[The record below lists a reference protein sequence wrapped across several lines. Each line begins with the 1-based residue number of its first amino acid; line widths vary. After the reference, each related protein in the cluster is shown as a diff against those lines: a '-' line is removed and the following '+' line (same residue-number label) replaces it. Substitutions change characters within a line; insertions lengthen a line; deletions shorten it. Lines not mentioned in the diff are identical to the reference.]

1 MLASRSDGV
10 HVGWGVVPDATFER
24 KVAAL
29 RQTNARHERSAPRLL
44 RAAAALLLA
53 AWVAGATAQTLS
65 ITDTTPYYDQTS
77 VTISS
82 TGGSYV
88 STSDYVIGAMLII
101 GDTELSRSDVS
112 VSDVLMVVSG
122 SDAGL
127 NETVTW
133 GSGFTLSGSDWSNE
147 ILGTY
152 PMKLFTVT
160 ASDALPTNATELT
173 GNTIESSAQIQP
185 GKGRQAGTVVYGG
198 DGVDPAEGGAFVS
211 GGDLIVSGTN
221 WGPGDAGTVTG
232 RATAF
237 DGPSATDVDYW
248 TAFYTSANSVTDV
261 YTVSLSDDETIDGS
275 DTVPNL
281 GVESSLAVLT
291 SFATDA
297 GDAFG
302 YDVAVLSSVDASPTP
317 TLATTPTDVT
327 VDEGELA
334 TFTVSATS
342 TSGTVSIVDWE
353 FSPSDAGGWA
363 SVATEER
370 YVRGTSGSDHTLTV
384 SPTTEGDDGLQL
396 RALFT
401 NKDGSDGL
409 VQEESSPVTLTV
421 NAVSETPTFENGTP
435 ADQTV
440 VVGQDATFAV
450 EVSPTGTTFGYA
462 YQWQEST
469 NDGVSWTDVSRSD
482 ATGVTA
488 SDLVIANVDR
498 GDDGHRY
505 RVIATLTEQDAEG
518 DDKIAVTVTSSDA
531 TLTVATAGAPTN
543 VRVYPDDGKAWV
555 AFEAPQ
561 QPGFGIVNYEYQLEG
576 EDPVTLD
583 PRSTDTLIAIDG
595 LTNDDTHR
603 VRVRPVAAGT
613 GEAEWS
619 AYSETFTVG
628 AAPAPTTTG
637 ALFDPDTPPEA
648 TVENGV
654 ATFSFD
660 VTFTNDADDPVTDV
674 WVDLRDLTAGET
686 VTSVVSAENNDG
698 TIRKVGSAWLWQGA
712 DLATGESGTVT
723 VTVEVEVE

>member
-1 MLASRSDGV
+1 M
-10 HVGWGVVPDATFER
+10 
-24 KVAAL
+24 

-53 AWVAGATAQTLS
+53 AWVAGAAAQTLS
-65 ITDTTPYYDQTS
+65 ITDTTPYYGQTS

-127 NETVTW
+127 NVDDVTW
-133 GSGFTLSGSDWSNE
+133 GPDFTLSGSDWSNE

-160 ASDALPTNATELT
+160 ASDALPTSDPTT
-173 GNTIESSAQIQP
+173 GTIESSAQIQP

-221 WGPGDAGTVTG
+221 WGPGDAGTVRG

-237 DGPSATDVDYW
+237 SDTDVGYW
-248 TAFYTSANSVTDV
+248 TAFYTSTASVTDV

-275 DTVPNL
+275 ATVPNL

-291 SFATDA
+291 WFATDA

-334 TFTVSATS
+334 TFVVSATS

-353 FSPSDAGGWA
+353 FSPSDAGGWT
-363 SVATEER
+363 SVATETR

-384 SPTTEGDDGLQL
+384 SPTTEGDDGLQV

-440 VVGQDATFAV
+440 VVGQDATFGV
-450 EVSPTGTTFGYA
+450 EVSPTGTTFAYA

-469 NDGVSWTDVSRSD
+469 NNGVSWTDVSRSD

-498 GDDGHRY
+498 GDDGLAY

-518 DDKIAVTVTSSDA
+518 NDKIAVTVTSSDA

-543 VRVYPDDGKAWV
+543 VRVYPDDGKVWV
-555 AFEAPQ
+555 AFEAPEQ
-561 QPGFGIVNYEYQLEG
+561 TGFDIVNYEYDLEG
-576 EDPVTLD
+576 DDKPAMTLN

-603 VRVRPVAAGT
+603 VRVRAVAAGT
-613 GEAEWS
+613 GDAEWS

-628 AAPAPTTTG
+628 AASAPTTTG
-637 ALFDPDTPPEA
+637 AVVTPDTPPEA

-660 VTFTNDADDPVTDV
+660 VTFTNDADDTVNDV

-686 VTSVVSAENNDG
+686 VTSVVTAENNDG

-723 VTVEVEVE
+723 VTVEVEVEE

>member
-1 MLASRSDGV
+1 M
-10 HVGWGVVPDATFER
+10 
-24 KVAAL
+24 
-29 RQTNARHERSAPRLL
+29 RQTNERNERTVPRLL
-44 RAAAALLLA
+44 RAAATLLLA
-53 AWVAGATAQTLS
+53 SWFAGATAQTLS
-65 ITDTTPYYDQTS
+65 ITDTTPFYGES

-82 TGGSYV
+82 TGGTYV
-88 STSDYVIGAMLII
+88 STSEYVIGAMLII
-101 GDTELSRSDVS
+101 GDQELSRTDVS

-122 SDAGL
+122 ADAGL

-133 GSGFTLSGSDWSNE
+133 GSGFTTSGSDWSNE
-147 ILGTY
+147 VLGTY

-160 ASDALPTNATELT
+160 ASDALPTTSGELT
-173 GNTIESSAQIQP
+173 TNTIESSAQILP
-185 GKGRQAGTVVYGG
+185 GKDRQADVADLTYGG

-211 GGDLIVSGTN
+211 GGDLTITGTD
-221 WGPGDAGTVTG
+221 WGPGAAGTVTA
-232 RATAF
+232 RAATIAT
-237 DGPSATDVDYW
+237 GSPTDVGYW
-248 TAFYTSANSVTDV
+248 TAFYTSAASVTDL
-261 YTVSLSDDETIDGS
+261 YTVSLSDDETIDGTA
-275 DTVPNL
+275 TVPNL
-281 GVESSLAVLT
+281 GVTSDLAVLT
-291 SFATDA
+291 WFATDA
-297 GDAFG
+297 DDAFG
-302 YDVAVLSSVDASPTP
+302 YAVEALSSVDASPTP

-342 TSGTVSIVDWE
+342 TSGTVSIVDWQ
-353 FSPSDAGGWA
+353 FSPSDADGWA

-384 SPTTEGDDGLQL
+384 SPTTEGDDGLQV
-396 RALFT
+396 RALYT
-401 NKDGSDGL
+401 NKEGSNGL
-409 VQEESSPVTLTV
+409 VQEESAPVTLTV

-435 ADQTV
+435 EDQTV
-440 VVGQDATFAV
+440 VVGQDATFTV
-450 EVSPTGTTFGYA
+450 EVSPTGATFAYA

-469 NDGVSWTDVSRSD
+469 NNGVSWTDVSRTD

-498 GDDGHRY
+498 DDDGLAY

-518 DDKIAVTVTSSDA
+518 NDKIAVTVTSSDA

-555 AFEAPQ
+555 AFEAPE

-576 EDPVTLD
+576 ASPVTLD
-583 PRSTDTLIAIDG
+583 PMSTDTLIEIDG

-603 VRVRPVAAGT
+603 VRIRPVAAGT

-628 AAPAPTTTG
+628 AATAPTTTG
-637 ALFDPDTPPEA
+637 TVVTPDTPPEA
-648 TVENGV
+648 TVEDGV

-660 VTFTNDADDPVTDV
+660 VTFTNDADETVSDV

-686 VTSVVSAENNDG
+686 VTSVVTAANNDG

-712 DLATGESGTVT
+712 DLATDESGTVT

>member
-1 MLASRSDGV
+1 M
-10 HVGWGVVPDATFER
+10 
-24 KVAAL
+24 AAL

-65 ITDTTPYYDQTS
+65 ITDTTPYYGQTS
-77 VTISS
+77 VIISS

-88 STSDYVIGAMLII
+88 SSSDYVIGAMLII

-127 NETVTW
+127 NEEDVTW
-133 GSGFTLSGSDWSNE
+133 GLGGSGFTLSGSDWSDE

-160 ASDALPTNATELT
+160 ASDALPTNDTELT
-173 GNTIESSAQIQP
+173 NNTIESSAQIQP
-185 GKGRQAGTVVYGG
+185 GKGRQADADDLVYGG
-198 DGVDPAEGGAFVS
+198 DGVDPDEGGAFVS
-211 GGDLIVSGTN
+211 GGDLIVSGSN
-221 WGPGDAGTVTG
+221 WGPGDAGTVRG
-232 RATAF
+232 AATAY

-248 TAFYTSANSVTDV
+248 TAFYTSDASVTDV

-291 SFATDA
+291 WFATDD
-297 GDAFG
+297 GDFG

-363 SVATEER
+363 SVATETR

-384 SPTTEGDDGLQL
+384 SPTTEGDDGLQV

-401 NKDGSDGL
+401 NKDGSFGL

-435 ADQTV
+435 EDQTV
-440 VVGQDATFAV
+440 VVGQDATFGV

-469 NDGVSWTDVSRSD
+469 NNGVSWTDVSRSD

-498 GDDGHRY
+498 GDDGHSY

-518 DDKIAVTVTSSDA
+518 ADKIAVTVTSSDA

-555 AFEAPQ
+555 AFEAPE

-576 EDPVTLD
+576 ESAVTLT
-583 PRSTDTLIAIDG
+583 PASTDTLIAIDG

-628 AAPAPTTTG
+628 AASAPTTTG
-637 ALFDPDTPPEA
+637 AIVTPDTPPEA

-660 VTFTNDADDPVTDV
+660 VTFTNDADASVDDV

-686 VTSVVSAENNDG
+686 VTSVVTAENNDG